1 MLKETILEAIAA
13 AYCTTVSEVIA
24 HISAMPIAEQQ
35 LNQFCEAMEE
45 AGY

>member
-1 MLKETILEAIAA
+1 
-13 AYCTTVSEVIA
+13 VSEVIA
-24 HISAMPIAEQQ
+24 DISAMPIAEQQ

>member
-13 AYCTTVSEVIA
+13 AYCTTASEVSA
-24 HISAMPIAEQQ
+24 DISAMPIAEQQ
-35 LNQFCEAMEE
+35 LNQFCEAMED